1 MAEQSYIL
9 ALQPYLALAKSAT
22 GRAAAD
28 LVTQATQAP
37 GVFVFSELLETP
49 NIQALA
55 ANADG
60 AKYLDLLKIFAYGSY
75 SDYKANAA
83 SLPTLNPAQLHKLRQ
98 LSLITLASQGP
109 SHLTYASLLHTL
121 DLASTRALEDLVISS
136 IYASLLSAK
145 LDTQSALVEVSSTA
159 GRDVAPAEIP
169 AMMRTLQA
177 WGGVCE
183 EVLADLEA
191 QMAAIREDAVRAR
204 RERDEYERVLG
215 AKREQ
220 GRCGGAGGGG
230 AGEGEKGG
238 KGKRGMAEGGEW
250 EEDEMDLDEAG
261 FGDAAGGGGGGA
273 NTSKRRTKGR
283 LGGFISGT
291 GRRR

>member
-28 LVTQATQAP
+28 LVMQATQAP
-37 GVFVFSELLETP
+37 GVFVFSELLEMP

-55 ANADG
+55 GNADG
-60 AKYLDLLKIFAYGSY
+60 AKYLALLKIFAYGSY
-75 SDYKANAA
+75 GDYKANATT
-83 SLPTLNPAQLHKLRQ
+83 LPPLSPAQLHKLRQ
-98 LSLITLASQGP
+98 LTLITLASQGP

-121 DLASTRALEDLVISS
+121 DLPSTRSLEDLVISS

-145 LDTQSALVEVSSTA
+145 LDTKSALVEVSSTA
-159 GRDVAPAEIP
+159 GRDVAPDEVP
-169 AMMRTLQA
+169 AMMRTLHS

-191 QMAAIREDAVRAR
+191 QMAAIREDAVRSR
-204 RERDEYERVLG
+204 REREEYERVLA

-220 GRCGGAGGGG
+220 GRGGGG
-230 AGEGEKGG
+230 GEGEKGG

-261 FGDAAGGGGGGA
+261 FGEAAGGGGGA

-283 LGGFISGT
+283 LGLGFGGS

>member
-37 GVFVFSELLETP
+37 GVFVFSELLEMP

-55 ANADG
+55 GNADG

-75 SDYKANAA
+75 SDYKANATA
-83 SLPTLNPAQLHKLRQ
+83 LPPLNPAQLHKLRQ

-109 SHLTYASLLHTL
+109 SHLTYASLLRTL
-121 DLASTRALEDLVISS
+121 DLPSTRSLEDLVISS

-169 AMMRTLQA
+169 AMMRTLQS
-177 WGGVCE
+177 WGRVCE
-183 EVLADLEA
+183 EVLGDLEA
-191 QMAAIREDAVRAR
+191 QMAAIRDDAVRSR
-204 RERDEYERVLG
+204 REREEYERVL
-215 AKREQ
+215 AATKEQ
-220 GRCGGAGGGG
+220 GRG
-230 AGEGEKGG
+230 GEGEKGG

-261 FGDAAGGGGGGA
+261 FGEAAGGGGA

-283 LGGFISGT
+283 LGLGFGSG